1 MDMNYIFEYGHYE
14 VCVNND
20 KRKGEKAIT
29 FYNTN
34 RNSENQVPFVDVI
47 VDEDCAEEVNSA
59 INEPSNF
66 CSLALSKILES
77 FLSSTFYRIE
87 NISIYN
93 NSSKKRSFIE
103 YKYNGLK
110 DIFKIEINMTE
121 AVVMSRFLKCDI
133 AIRYSNCNF
142 LDVSFEREKDRENFE
157 EQTTYDHKTNDDTE
171 IIQDLCLKKNSKKNV
186 DNEQTTATFRDKQNQ
201 YPCPT
206 EDYEEEDKL
215 YAAISTKL
223 NQIKEINNKAK
234 RYIRNRKKR

>member
-157 EQTTYDHKTNDDTE
+157 
-171 IIQDLCLKKNSKKNV
+171 NSKKNV